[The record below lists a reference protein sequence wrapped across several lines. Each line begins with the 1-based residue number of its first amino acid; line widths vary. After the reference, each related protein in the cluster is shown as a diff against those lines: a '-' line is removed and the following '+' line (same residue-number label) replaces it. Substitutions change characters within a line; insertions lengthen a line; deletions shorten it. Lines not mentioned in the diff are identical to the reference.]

1 MTTLWILLPILS
13 IKLEAKTTF
22 IGSQF
27 EVFSDLVESLMYDA
41 IKKGN
46 ESNDN
51 KDVVSLSN
59 EDFATQSMKILDKNF
74 SRRRMSGKVRVP
86 IAEMRMR
93 KVVSEPKNKTRYF
106 FSSKKIV
113 SRQRKQSAN
122 GDTGEIQTLTSNKK
136 TENQKEDVQSRLE
149 KLRELFQMVKV
160 SKKEKNINKSDP
172 SPKIYDKRV
181 FNKNRRVLGDNNND
195 ADINK
200 LKERNKMAVKEHKTD
215 ALANLFKIA
224 GEDWVKTNVNPT
236 EKLFS

>member
-1 MTTLWILLPILS
+1 MTTLWILLPLLS
-13 IKLEAKTTF
+13 INLEAKTTF

-46 ESNDN
+46 ESDDN
-51 KDVVSLSN
+51 RGVQNMAGPLN
-59 EDFATQSMKILDKNF
+59 EDFATQSMKILDNNI

-86 IAEMRMR
+86 IAEMKMR
-93 KVVSEPKNKTRYF
+93 EVISDPKNKLRYF

-113 SRQRKQSAN
+113 SRQRKQSVN
-122 GDTGEIQTLTSNKK
+122 GDTGEIQTLGSNMK

-160 SKKEKNINKSDP
+160 SKKEQNINKSEP
-172 SPKIYDKRV
+172 SPKIYKKRV

-195 ADINK
+195 ADINT
-200 LKERNKMAVKEHKTD
+200 LKERSDVAVKEHKTE

-224 GEDWVKTNVNPT
+224 GEDWVKSNVKPT
-236 EKLFS
+236 E

>member
-1 MTTLWILLPILS
+1 MTTLWILLPLLS
-13 IKLEAKTTF
+13 TKLEAKTTF

-46 ESNDN
+46 ESDDN
-51 KDVVSLSN
+51 KGIREAGLKN
-59 EDFATQSMKILDKNF
+59 EDFASQSMKILDNNI

-86 IAEMRMR
+86 IAEMKMR
-93 KVVSEPKNKTRYF
+93 EVVSDPKNKPRYF

-113 SRQRKQSAN
+113 SRQRKQSVN
-122 GDTGEIQTLTSNKK
+122 GDTGEIQTLASNIK

-160 SKKEKNINKSDP
+160 SKKEQNINNVEP
-172 SPKIYDKRV
+172 GPKIYKKRV

-195 ADINK
+195 ADINT
-200 LKERNKMAVKEHKTD
+200 LKERSDVAVKEHKTE

-224 GEDWVKTNVNPT
+224 GEDWVKSNVKPT
-236 EKLFS
+236 E

>member
-1 MTTLWILLPILS
+1 MTTLWILLPLLS
-13 IKLEAKTTF
+13 INLEAKTTF

-46 ESNDN
+46 ESDDN
-51 KDVVSLSN
+51 RGVQNMAGPLN
-59 EDFATQSMKILDKNF
+59 EDFATQSMKILDNNIF
-74 SRRRMSGKVRVP
+74 RRRMSGKVRVP
-86 IAEMRMR
+86 IADMKMRE
-93 KVVSEPKNKTRYF
+93 VISDPKNKLRYF

-113 SRQRKQSAN
+113 SRQRKQSVN
-122 GDTGEIQTLTSNKK
+122 GDTGEIQTLGSNMK

-160 SKKEKNINKSDP
+160 SKNEQNINKSEP
-172 SPKIYDKRV
+172 SPKIYKKRV

-195 ADINK
+195 ADINT
-200 LKERNKMAVKEHKTD
+200 LKERSDVAVKEHKTE

-224 GEDWVKTNVNPT
+224 GEDWVKSNVKPT
-236 EKLFS
+236 E

>member
-1 MTTLWILLPILS
+1 MTTLWILLPLLS
-13 IKLEAKTTF
+13 INLEAKTTF

-46 ESNDN
+46 ESDDN
-51 KDVVSLSN
+51 RGVQNMAGPLN
-59 EDFATQSMKILDKNF
+59 EDFATQSMKILDNNI

-86 IAEMRMR
+86 IAEMKMR
-93 KVVSEPKNKTRYF
+93 EVVSDPKNKPRYF

-113 SRQRKQSAN
+113 SRQRKQSVN
-122 GDTGEIQTLTSNKK
+122 GDTGEIQTLASNMK

-160 SKKEKNINKSDP
+160 SKKEQNINKSEP
-172 SPKIYDKRV
+172 SPKIYKKRV
-181 FNKNRRVLGDNNND
+181 FNKNRRVHGDNNND
-195 ADINK
+195 ADINT
-200 LKERNKMAVKEHKTD
+200 LKERSDVAVKEHRTK

-224 GEDWVKTNVNPT
+224 GEDWVKSNVKPT
-236 EKLFS
+236 E